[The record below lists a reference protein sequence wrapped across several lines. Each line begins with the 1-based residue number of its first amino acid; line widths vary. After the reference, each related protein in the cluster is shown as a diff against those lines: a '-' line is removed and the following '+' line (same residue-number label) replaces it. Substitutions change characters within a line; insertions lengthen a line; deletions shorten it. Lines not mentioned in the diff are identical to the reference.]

1 MKVINDHQKKMKL
14 MKTFIHTVTLLVMMV
29 SLSSCFKNYDERYHY
44 TAPTI
49 EFENA
54 VSLSKAVGK
63 NYPILPA
70 KQKPSSGVV
79 KYRVNLFGTPPSQ
92 DVTLSF
98 GVVTT
103 ETTAL
108 EGTDYRLPNG
118 TTFTVSKGS
127 SFGYVEVEALNTIT
141 GTPLLVL
148 ELTGTDKVKTA
159 DLYKTIG
166 ISFAP

>member
-1 MKVINDHQKKMKL
+1 
-14 MKTFIHTVTLLVMMV
+14 MKTFIHIITMLVLMV
-29 SLSSCFKNYDERYHY
+29 SLSACFKNYDERYHY
-44 TAPTI
+44 TTPTI

-54 VSLSKAVGK
+54 VSLSKAAGK

-70 KQKPSSGVV
+70 KQKPANGVV
-79 KYRVNLFGTPPSQ
+79 KYRVNYFGTQPASA
-92 DVTLSF
+92 VTLSF
-98 GVVTT
+98 RVVPT
-103 ETTAL
+103 ETTAV

>member
-1 MKVINDHQKKMKL
+1 MKGTNDHQTKNHYMKKITQIITM
-14 MKTFIHTVTLLVMMV
+14 LVMML
-29 SLSSCFKNYDERYHY
+29 SLSSCFKNYDERYQY

-54 VSLSKAVGK
+54 VSVSKAAGK
-63 NYPILPA
+63 NYPILPT

-79 KYRVNLFGTPPSQ
+79 KYRVNFFGTQPTE

-98 GVVTT
+98 RVVSS
-103 ETTAL
+103 ESTAV
-108 EGTDYRLPNG
+108 EGTDYHLPNG
-118 TTFTVSKGS
+118 TTFTVSKGT
-127 SFGYVEVEALNTIT
+127 SFGYVEVEALNTMA

-148 ELTGTDKVKTA
+148 ELTGTEKVKTA